1 MEFIN
6 PTPGILLTLV
16 PSYGLNQNQI
26 DMEFLKYIPG
36 LLMVLI
42 VLGFIV
48 FKWVEGIDYM
58 SKNHPDYT
66 GNDLFGE
73 WDENDK
79 NQIG

>member
-1 MEFIN
+1 MEF
-6 PTPGILLTLV
+6 V
-16 PSYGLNQNQI
+16 
-26 DMEFLKYIPG
+26 KYIPG
-36 LLMVLI
+36 VLLVLI
-42 VLGFIV
+42 VCATV
-48 FKWVEGIDYM
+48 VWRWVIGIDYM